1 MAYIS
6 AEDVKKIRDQIKAA
20 YPQYK
25 WSITREHSMA
35 VTVALMESDIQF
47 KSDYDQVN
55 HYWYKE
61 HDYPVKA
68 KLVFQH
74 VLEIIDVI
82 KHNYDRNFGN
92 PYADY
97 GDSNYFIHLH
107 VGKWDKKHKYVSY
120 GTKVNRKELEVIQI

>member
-6 AEDVKKIRDQIKAA
+6 PEDVKKIRDLIKKA
-20 YPQYK
+20 YPKYK
-25 WSITREHSMA
+25 WSIVGENYTS
-35 VTVALMESDIQF
+35 VNVALMKSDIPF
-47 KSDYDQVN
+47 KEGHTQVN

-74 VLEIIDVI
+74 VLEIINSV
-82 KHNYDRNFGN
+82 KLCYDRNAGD

-97 GDSNYFIHLH
+97 GDSSFFIHLN
-107 VGKWDKKHKYVSY
+107 VGKWDKHHK
-120 GTKVNRKELEVIQI
+120 VI

>member
-6 AEDVKKIRDQIKAA
+6 SEEVKKIRDLIKSA

-25 WSITREHSMA
+25 WSITREHAMA
-35 VTVALMESDIQF
+35 INVALMESDIPF
-47 KSDYDQVN
+47 KKDYDQVN

-61 HDYPVKA
+61 HDYPLKA
-68 KLVFQH
+68 KMVFQH
-74 VLEIIDVI
+74 VLEIINGV
-82 KHNYDRNFGN
+82 KHNYDRNFGD

-107 VGKWDKKHKYVSY
+107 VGKWDNKHKCVAH
-120 GTKVNRKELEVIQI
+120 GTKMSQSAEVIQI